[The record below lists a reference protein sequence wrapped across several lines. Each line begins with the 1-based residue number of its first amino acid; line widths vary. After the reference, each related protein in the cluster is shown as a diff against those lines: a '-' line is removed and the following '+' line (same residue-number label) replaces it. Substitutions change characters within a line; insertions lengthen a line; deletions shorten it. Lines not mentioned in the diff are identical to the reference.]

1 MKVYDNFIGID
12 IGKNNFVCKLHG
24 SHETK
29 EYPNTVEGIEGFI
42 EGYRGN
48 LESGLCVLETTG
60 GYEMALL
67 SRLSYKGYAV
77 HRANTRKVKS
87 FIRSYGNEAKTDA
100 LDAKALALYG
110 YERHKNLKLYEAQE
124 ERMVD
129 LYELTQ
135 RRQDLKQILVAEKN
149 RLQAPRLKVVKNSC
163 KKLVEIL
170 TAEIEGITEE
180 INELIEADEVLR
192 KKKEIL
198 KTVPG
203 IGEIVSNDLLALLPE
218 LGELDR
224 RQIASL
230 AGLAPK
236 ANDSGKYKGYRAT
249 GHGRQ
254 GVKPSLF
261 LSAMAARNSK
271 SKFKEFYEDLIK
283 RGKKKMVALTAL
295 MRKILVT
302 ANARIKEWIQTQAV
316 IQSTVIANQN

>member
-1 MKVYDNFIGID
+1 MKVYNNFIGID
-12 IGKNNFVCKLHG
+12 IGKFGFVCSLY
-24 SHETK
+24 SSNETK
-29 EYPNTVEGIEGFI
+29 EYANTMEGIDKFI
-42 EGYRGN
+42 EENGGY
-48 LESGLCVLETTG
+48 LADGLSILETTG

-67 SRLSYKGYAV
+67 STLCHRGFAV
-77 HRANTRKVKS
+77 HRAHTRKVKS

-110 YERHKNLKLYEAQE
+110 YERHKSLKLYEAQK
-124 ERMVD
+124 ERMLD

-135 RRQDLKQILVAEKN
+135 RREDLKQILVAEKN
-149 RLQAPRLKVVKNSC
+149 RLQAPRLSRVKSSC
-163 KKLVEIL
+163 RKLVGMLE
-170 TAEIEGITEE
+170 AEIKEITEE
-180 INELIEADEVLR
+180 INQLIEEDIVLK

-203 IGEIVSNDLLALLPE
+203 IGEIVSNDLLVLLPE
-218 LGELDR
+218 IGEMDR

-236 ANDSGKYKGYRAT
+236 ANDSGKYNGYRAV
-249 GHGRQ
+249 GYGRQ
-254 GVKPSLF
+254 GIKPKLF

-271 SKFKEFYEDLIK
+271 TVFKEFYEQLIK

-302 ANARIKEWIQTQAV
+302 ANARVKAWVREQAA
-316 IQSTVIANQN
+316 IQSSTMGV

>member
-1 MKVYDNFIGID
+1 MKVYNNFVGID
-12 IGKNNFVCKLHG
+12 IGKYGFVCRLHG
-24 SHETK
+24 SNETK
-29 EYPNTVEGIEGFI
+29 EYANTMEGIDEFI
-42 EGYRGN
+42 EGYGCY
-48 LESGLCVLETTG
+48 LADGLSILETTG
-60 GYEMALL
+60 GYEMRLL
-67 SRLSYKGYAV
+67 SRLCGRGYAV

-110 YERHKNLKLYEAQE
+110 YERHKSLKLYEVQE
-124 ERMVD
+124 ENKLD

-135 RRQDLKQILVAEKN
+135 RRQDLKQMLVAEKN
-149 RLQAPRLKVVKNSC
+149 RLQAPRLKVVKKSC
-163 KKLVEIL
+163 EKL
-170 TAEIEGITEE
+170 IETIATQIKEITEE
-180 INELIEADEVLR
+180 INELIEADELLK

-203 IGEIVSNDLLALLPE
+203 IGEIVSNDLLSLLPE

-236 ANDSGKYKGYRAT
+236 ANDSGRYNGYRAV

-254 GVKPSLF
+254 GIKPSLF

-271 SKFKEFYEDLIK
+271 TAFKEFYEQLIS

-302 ANARIKEWIQTQAV
+302 ANARVKEWMKTQAALEN
-316 IQSTVIANQN
+316 TVAAN